1 MQKLTKIALA
11 TLLAM
16 TAVAGVGC
24 SSKTNDTAASTTTTT
39 STDKKEDTEKTN
51 RAVFAAA
58 LIADEKLNNQFA
70 AVKGLGADGKETSYM
85 KPSKSK
91 DEAVKFL
98 ANYWSEDAA
107 GKAFDAVLGDAAYLA
122 NVNKEVEAATNK
134 ANETAKEKKVFK
146 PLTAVADNAK
156 FKKNDLSGAS
166 AQFKDAKI
174 ESKDGKFTLEYKGL
188 KYTLEKSGVTY
199 KVTGKEGTLSK

>member
-24 SSKTNDTAASTTTTT
+24 SSKTDTASTTTTAT
-39 STDKKEDTEKTN
+39 TDKKEDTEKTN

-70 AVKGLGADGKETSYM
+70 AVKGLGADGKETTYN

-91 DEAVKFL
+91 EDAVKFL

-122 NVNKEVEAATNK
+122 NVNKELEAATNK
-134 ANETAKEKKVFK
+134 ANETAKEKKEFK
-146 PLTAVADNAK
+146 PITAVA
-156 FKKNDLSGAS
+156 
-166 AQFKDAKI
+166 
-174 ESKDGKFTLEYKGL
+174 
-188 KYTLEKSGVTY
+188 
-199 KVTGKEGTLSK
+199 